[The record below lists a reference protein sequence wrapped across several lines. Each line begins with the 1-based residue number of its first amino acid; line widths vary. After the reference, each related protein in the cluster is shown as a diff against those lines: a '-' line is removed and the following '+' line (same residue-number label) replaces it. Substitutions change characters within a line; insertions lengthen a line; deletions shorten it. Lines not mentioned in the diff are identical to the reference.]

1 MRSFAACVCA
11 LIFAIPF
18 VNIPVVAQSFPG
30 QPVKIIV
37 TFPAGGAADMLAR
50 AIGQKLGE
58 NLKQGIVIENRPG
71 GAGNT
76 GMSAVARATPDG
88 YTLGVGTLSSL
99 AINPALSKNMAYDA
113 RKDFTA
119 IAMMTELHIVL
130 AVPADLPVSNLAEY
144 VAYAKKNPEK
154 MNYSSNGPGSSG
166 HIIGELMK
174 RKFGF
179 EAAHVPYGGDAPI
192 LNALMGNHIQAG
204 ILAAPAAA
212 EFIKAGKVRAIAVTS
227 AKRSP
232 VLPDTPTLAELG
244 YPELVASTWFGL
256 VSAAGTPM
264 PVVELLNREIN
275 KAMASPETLRVFSNG
290 GLAPVP
296 MGLAEFEAFL
306 RAEQDK
312 WAQIVKTLG
321 ISVDM

>member
-1 MRSFAACVCA
+1 MRSLIAGFCAFAAVV
-11 LIFAIPF
+11 FAAP
-18 VNIPVVAQSFPG
+18 PAPAQTYPA
-30 QPVKIIV
+30 QPIKIIV

-58 NLKQGIVIENRPG
+58 NLKQGVVIENRPG
-71 GAGNT
+71 GAGNI
-76 GMSAVARATPDG
+76 GMTAVARATPDG

-99 AINPALSKNMAYDA
+99 AINPVLSKNMAYDA
-113 RKDFTA
+113 RKDFA
-119 IAMMTELHIVL
+119 PLAMMTELHIVL
-130 AVPADLPVSNLAEY
+130 PVPADLPVNNLSEY
-144 VAYAKKNPEK
+144 VAYAKKNPDR

-212 EFIKAGKVRAIAVTS
+212 EFVKAGRVKAIAVTS

-244 YPELVASTWFGL
+244 SPELVASTWFGL
-256 VSAAGTPM
+256 MSAAATPK
-264 PVVELLNREIN
+264 PIVEFLNREIN
-275 KAMASPETLRVFSNG
+275 KAMASPETLKVFSSG
-290 GLAPVP
+290 GLAPVT
-296 MGLAEFEAFL
+296 MTLSQFDAFV
-306 RAEQDK
+306 RSEQDK
-312 WAQIVKTLG
+312 WAEIVKTLG
-321 ISVDM
+321 ISVEL